1 MLFDFKQ
8 KMSLFLL
15 IFATFVLKAN
25 ANSNMAQWEINDAPY
40 RSRGRDYSIM
50 SEFNK
55 NSSGSTSH
63 AEAIVEPKKNK
74 PTVTQKFVPVRKK
87 KRKKGSF
94 TLNFGRYSSHAE
106 FNNVYP
112 PIDDQRVF
120 SGLQRINSPITI
132 SRKNK
137 NARILPRD
145 KTNISKQYSS
155 NTEEQFTLTI
165 DGSSAGRLFFVLLGA
180 SAAIMNAFMG
190 TLRLLGPL

>member
-1 MLFDFKQ
+1 
-8 KMSLFLL
+8 MSLFLL

-25 ANSNMAQWEINDAPY
+25 ANSNVAQWEINDAPY

-87 KRKKGSF
+87 KLKKGSF
-94 TLNFGRYSSHAE
+94 TLNFGRHSSHAE
-106 FNNVYP
+106 FNNIYP

-120 SGLQRINSPITI
+120 SGLQRINSPITNA
-132 SRKNK
+132 RKNK

-180 SAAIMNAFMG
+180 SAAIMNAFVG